1 MKTRH
6 QRSTNSKFQHK
17 KYEQWSGKG
26 QQESIA
32 FFADWHSLNAGYS
45 FNVFHQVCSFS
56 LQAHSL

>member
-1 MKTRH
+1 MKTRL

-32 FFADWHSLNAGYS
+32 FFAEWQSLNPAS
-45 FNVFHQVCSFS
+45 DRRKFIFN
-56 LQAHSL
+56 LY